1 MASLERAA
9 IKPGRKPAFT
19 GAKTQTVPV
28 TLDNFIRAESDMYFA
43 SAIRQANGIGR
54 FEHRRE
60 IVAIDKQTVV
70 RPNRDTLYSTAV
82 FDLDAG
88 PVSITLPH
96 LGRRFMSLMVIDED
110 HYARA
115 VLYNAGKHTFTRQQI
130 GTRYVLIGVRTL
142 VDPED
147 PADVEEVHSLQDA
160 IRVEQRSPGS
170 FEIPNWDPVSQKRV
184 RDALLVLAMTVP
196 DSKRMFGSKNEV
208 DPIRHL
214 IGTAMGWGGNPEKDA
229 TYLHFTPSRN
239 DGTTIHR
246 LRVKHVPVDGFWSIS
261 VYNPTGYFEPN
272 RLSAYTLNSIT
283 AQKEADG
290 SVAVQFGGCDGNVP
304 NCLPIVKGWNYL
316 VRLYRPRAEILS
328 GTWKF
333 PEAQPLA

>member
-9 IKPGRKPAFT
+9 IKPGKKPTFA

-28 TLDNFIRAESDMYFA
+28 TVDNFIRAESDMYFA

-60 IVAIDKQTVV
+60 IVPIDRQTTA

-88 PVSITLPH
+88 PVSISLPH
-96 LGRRFMSLMVIDED
+96 AGRRFMSLMVIDED
-110 HYARA
+110 HYVRA
-115 VLYNAGKHTFTRQQI
+115 VLYNAGKYTFSRQQM
-130 GTRYVLIGVRTL
+130 GTRYVLVGIRTL
-142 VDPED
+142 VDPDD
-147 PADVEEVHSLQDA
+147 PNDVEEVNSLQDA
-160 IRVEQRSPGS
+160 IKVEQRSSGT
-170 FEIPNWDPVSQKRV
+170 FEVPSWDPVSQKRV
-184 RDALLVLAMTVP
+184 RDALLVLALTMP
-196 DSKRMFGSKNEV
+196 DSKQMFGSKNEV

-229 TYLHFTPSRN
+229 TYFNVTPARN
-239 DGTTIHR
+239 DGSTIHH

-261 VYNPTGYFEPN
+261 VYNPSGHFEPN
-272 RLSAYTLNSIT
+272 RLNAYTLNSVT
-283 AQKEADG
+283 AHKEVDG
-290 SVAVQFGGCDGNVP
+290 SINVQFGGCDGSTP
-304 NCLPIVKGWNYL
+304 NCLPIVRGWNYL
-316 VRLYRPRAEILS
+316 VRLYRPREEILN

-333 PEAQPLA
+333 PEAQPVG